1 MRNEA
6 DRVKLTELVDDFS
19 VGYRAQHDK
28 KVTEM
33 AVVKKQTQLKKH
45 QNLQSCWQRLRG
57 PKWQS
62 GYKGHGHFW
71 EKHSTDSIWNRSRQ

>member
-33 AVVKKQTQLKKH
+33 AVVKKQTLLKKASKSSK
-45 QNLQSCWQRLRG
+45 LLAKTQRTQMTIR
-57 PKWQS
+57 
-62 GYKGHGHFW
+62 
-71 EKHSTDSIWNRSRQ
+71 I